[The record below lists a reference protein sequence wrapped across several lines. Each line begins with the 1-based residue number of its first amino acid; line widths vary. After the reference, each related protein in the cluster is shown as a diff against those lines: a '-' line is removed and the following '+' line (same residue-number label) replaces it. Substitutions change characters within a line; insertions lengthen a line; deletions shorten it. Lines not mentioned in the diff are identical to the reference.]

1 MQCHAMP
8 RHAILYDVSIGS
20 SNPAFSMVDLH
31 PTPKQTILQVSERTE
46 QKERKKTR
54 CFQARILVKENHAFL
69 QCLGRGFKQGDIA
82 GVVQRSQTEKCSA
95 AQHRTGQ
102 DRTGQDCG
110 PRGTCSRHWK
120 YRWRRVH
127 TAS

>member
-1 MQCHAMP
+1 MP
-8 RHAILYDVSIGS
+8 YYMTFQWVARILLSPWLIFIQPRNKQS
-20 SNPAFSMVDLH
+20 SRSRN
-31 PTPKQTILQVSERTE
+31 ERN
-46 QKERKKTR
+46 RKKTR

-102 DRTGQDCG
+102 DLPGQDRTGL
-110 PRGTCSRHWK
+110 W
-120 YRWRRVH
+120 
-127 TAS
+127 ASWDLQQALEVPLATGAYS